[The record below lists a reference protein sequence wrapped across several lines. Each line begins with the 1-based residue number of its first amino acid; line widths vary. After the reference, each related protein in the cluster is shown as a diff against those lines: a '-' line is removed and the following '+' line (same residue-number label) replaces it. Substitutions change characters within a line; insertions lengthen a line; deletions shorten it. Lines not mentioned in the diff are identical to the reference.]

1 MSNQKPRSSSRS
13 PKAESKS
20 MVLNSPSDNNPNMKT
35 KLCRHWKR
43 GQCTFSEGCRF
54 AHGAK
59 ELRGSAEVFK
69 TSICRFW
76 LMDACVAGTRCR
88 HAHGEH
94 ELRDRTA
101 DATEIRDSTSP
112 LEATPSVWNTYSSHH
127 DNSPPHQ
134 NLSYNH
140 SNGSPTNAVSPTS
153 QSSLKARPNAT
164 NDPATTKT
172 AKRMPLSLPSLPVTL
187 HAPVA
192 DQTSSFARE
201 EKSTQ
206 ESAAA
211 TGGSLRL
218 PLSSKRNEQLKISV
232 SGLLEEDETTRSTSE
247 EVAYNKRIDLSL
259 PPTNT
264 NHPHVHHVNPYDS
277 SAAYPLHT
285 PSASF
290 SSPHPSSYYK
300 LQSSHPQPKLANH
313 APFPFSPS
321 SAKHTPHH
329 LLSSPVA
336 SPSFCDHLTTPL
348 HNSSHSYHHQLM
360 HMFVS
365 QPNPPLLPDAPAP
378 LLLASNDCASPN
390 NHNSWAVPSPSNHAY
405 WTQQQSSSVYQ
416 PHLPSPSHHL
426 TYHNNSNP
434 NLETPPGIPLPLGSA
449 APPPLD
455 DTGVSAVSSLLLND
469 DRSPLH
475 HATELYSLHNTLS
488 SNKGETQW
496 SDGRVK
502 SLTTTAA
509 QVATRRRL
517 EQGGS
522 SRFYLD

>member
-336 SPSFCDHLTTPL
+336 SLLALTLALLSLLSVFLSVSISLVVLRVFVSLLTT
-348 HNSSHSYHHQLM
+348 
-360 HMFVS
+360 FV
-365 QPNPPLLPDAPAP
+365 
-378 LLLASNDCASPN
+378 
-390 NHNSWAVPSPSNHAY
+390 W
-405 WTQQQSSSVYQ
+405 
-416 PHLPSPSHHL
+416 
-426 TYHNNSNP
+426 
-434 NLETPPGIPLPLGSA
+434 
-449 APPPLD
+449 
-455 DTGVSAVSSLLLND
+455 VSSLLLVAFPIFGFLCVKEILFVLQLLLTHTTIMAIKLGHKRIHQTHQTSRLACLTSHQLCFD
-469 DRSPLH
+469 VIARSLCVVARTSPILLTVITLFGTRILLERDRVRFRL
-475 HATELYSLHNTLS
+475 
-488 SNKGETQW
+488 
-496 SDGRVK
+496 
-502 SLTTTAA
+502 
-509 QVATRRRL
+509 VASIVLERL
-517 EQGGS
+517 FPFLPS
-522 SRFYLD
+522 VVN